1 MKYAKASEM
10 RQPVKL
16 LVQNTTIDPVTGRPK
31 VGWGPMVKDG
41 REVILRCRVKTIYRE
56 QLEMVVSGAQTLRDR
71 LEFECRYTEMVTS
84 AHRVEYKGKQYQV
97 SIEGDTDGRRKRT
110 RFLGERLTDGGAA

>member
-10 RQPVKL
+10 RQVVKL
-16 LVQNTTIDPVTGRPK
+16 MKQGSRIDPNTGK
-31 VGWGPMVKDG
+31 ITTGWVPEMKNGQP
-41 REVILRCRVKTIYRE
+41 ILLRCRVKTIYRE

-71 LEFECRYTEMVTS
+71 LEFECRYTNMVTS
-84 AHRVEYKGKQYQV
+84 AHRVEYNGELYQV

-110 RFLGERLTDGGAA
+110 RFLGERITDGGAA